1 MMDIDRRKGFGLLQW
16 RKRGEPMTEFIKLVL
31 LFFIYSFI
39 GWLWETIYCSLKAG
53 KFVYRGF
60 LIGPYCPIYGFGI
73 LGVLYFVEPFQNNV
87 VVLYVFAT
95 ILVTTLEYFTS
106 YLLEKLFHAS
116 WWDYRNVP
124 LNING
129 RVAVPVSLFWG
140 IACVLIVKVVNP
152 LVLDLE
158 NWLAQTFGIFLPML
172 LLVLIAVDIVYT
184 VTNMQSFQKVAD
196 QFSHA
201 IDEKKDE
208 LTEAWDEKRE
218 EWADGLDEV
227 EARLQQHREQRAN
240 PKDWLQ
246 ELRKDFAEKSN
257 VPKMSGQQRR
267 FLKNYPNLRLPNVNN
282 LEDIK
287 QLLKEM
293 NRK

>member
-1 MMDIDRRKGFGLLQW
+1 
-16 RKRGEPMTEFIKLVL
+16 MTEFIKLVL

-95 ILVTTLEYFTS
+95 ILVTALEYFTS

-124 LNING
+124 FNING
-129 RVAVPVSLFWG
+129 RIALPVSLFWG

-158 NWLAQTFGIFLPML
+158 SWLAQTFGVFLPLVL
-172 LLVLIAVDIVYT
+172 LALIAVDIVYT

-196 QFSHA
+196 QFSQA
-201 IDEKKDE
+201 IEEKKDE

-218 EWADGLDEV
+218 EWADGFDEV
-227 EARLQQHREQRAN
+227 EARLQQRREQRTN
-240 PKDWLQ
+240 PKDWLE
-246 ELRKDFAEKSN
+246 ELKKDYAEKSN
-257 VPKMSGQQRR
+257 LPKISGQQRR
-267 FLKNYPNLRLPNVNN
+267 FLKNYPNLRLPDVNN